1 MLIVANAWAIDSP
14 NCAGL
19 RYPRYKS
26 VFTHSGPKA
35 DICPVNKSVPFSL
48 RYIQPKVR
56 MIVDAL
62 LEMAQRNAAVFRPD

>member
-1 MLIVANAWAIDSP
+1 LLTGDHAVEGSN
-14 NCAGL
+14 
-19 RYPRYKS
+19 R
-26 VFTHSGPKA
+26 PKA